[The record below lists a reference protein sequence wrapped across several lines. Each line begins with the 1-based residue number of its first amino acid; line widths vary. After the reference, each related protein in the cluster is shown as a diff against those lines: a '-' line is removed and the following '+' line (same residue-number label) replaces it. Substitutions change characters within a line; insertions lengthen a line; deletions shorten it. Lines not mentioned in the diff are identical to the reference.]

1 MDVAVFTATKGLFLV
16 GQVSPPIPDVTITL
30 TSPQLPAPVRVIT
43 TSQGDYS
50 LGPFPRNLDYS
61 LQAEKPGYVI
71 TQAEG
76 GSFSAKKLASVSVK
90 VEAADS
96 DSEPGAELG
105 LGSPAKRFR
114 PSPVQM
120 YKVANI

>member
-1 MDVAVFTATKGLFLV
+1 MSDDCQKDVAVFTATKGLFLV

-71 TQAEG
+71 TQADG

-90 VEAADS
+90 VADEEGQLLEGVLVS
-96 DSEPGAELG
+96 LSGGENNY
-105 LGSPAKRFR
+105 R
-114 PSPVQM
+114 
-120 YKVANI
+120 